1 MNQFANALGKSF
13 LENKDMVRTRSFSM
27 GGHTFK
33 VKVPLTVEFES
44 MQKRIAEVDDSKVE
58 KYYQELTAD
67 LEKYKGNTDSTI
79 KCEWQDNDVILDGRS
94 MREAAKNK
102 VQMQARITEM
112 FKLLVPEEKG
122 FDMAT
127 ITYEMVEELFPFPVQ
142 VQVIE
147 KIGEVISPAYTETKG
162 K

>member
-1 MNQFANALGKSF
+1 MNQFANALGKDF
-13 LENKDMVRTRSFSM
+13 LKNKDMVRTRTFSM

-33 VKVPLTVEFES
+33 VKVPLTVEFEA
-44 MQKRIAEVDDSKVE
+44 MQKRIAEVDDKKVE
-58 KYYQELTAD
+58 QYYKEIAEPLLVGGDKIEIQE
-67 LEKYKGNTDSTI
+67 
-79 KCEWQDNDVILDGRS
+79 NDVLVDGRS
-94 MREAAKNK
+94 IREAAKNK
-102 VQMQARITEM
+102 VQMQTRITEM

-122 FDMAT
+122 FDMET

-142 VQVIE
+142 VQLIE

>member
-1 MNQFANALGKSF
+1 MNQFANALGKDF
-13 LENKDMVRTRSFSM
+13 LKNKDMVRTRTFVM

-33 VKVPLTVEFES
+33 VKVPLTVEFEA
-44 MQKRIAEVDDSKVE
+44 MQKRIAEVDQEKVE
-58 KYYQELTAD
+58 LYYNQLAEPLKNGGD
-67 LEKYKGNTDSTI
+67 KIEI
-79 KCEWQDNDVILDGRS
+79 KENDILVDGHS
-94 MREAAKNK
+94 IREAAKNK
-102 VQMQARITEM
+102 VLMQSRITEM

-122 FDMAT
+122 FDMET

-147 KIGEVISPAYTETKG
+147 KIGEVISPSYAETKG